1 MQHRGEIVEQAVRQS
16 GLSLTKLAKRIGKSR
31 KWIYD
36 SFQNP
41 NLSIEYVIAIGKIIY
56 HDFSLEINELKN
68 IHFPQ
73 FSIENNVDFNENY
86 WKNKYIEL
94 LEKHNQLLEK
104 EGK

>member
-56 HDFSLEINELKN
+56 HDFSLEINEFKN

-73 FSIENNVDFNENY
+73 LSIENNVDFNENY

-104 EGK
+104 EDK

>member
-73 FSIENNVDFNENY
+73 LSIENNVDFNENY
-86 WKNKYIEL
+86 WKNKYIAVSYTHL
-94 LEKHNQLLEK
+94 TLPTKRIV
-104 EGK
+104 

>member
-16 GLSLTKLAKRIGKSR
+16 GLSLTKLATRIGKSR

-41 NLSIEYVIAIGKIIY
+41 NLSIEYIIAIGKIIY
-56 HDFSLEINELKN
+56 HNFSLEINELKN
-68 IHFPQ
+68 KN
-73 FSIENNVDFNENY
+73 FSQQGTENTNDSSDNF
-86 WKNKYIEL
+86 WKDKYIEL

-104 EGK
+104 VEK

>member
-41 NLSIEYVIAIGKIIY
+41 NLSIENVIAIGKIIY
-56 HDFSLEINELKN
+56 HDFSLEIMN
-68 IHFPQ
+68 
-73 FSIENNVDFNENY
+73 
-86 WKNKYIEL
+86 
-94 LEKHNQLLEK
+94 
-104 EGK
+104 

>member
-1 MQHRGEIVEQAVRQS
+1 MQHRGEIVEHAVRQS
-16 GLSLTKLAKRIGKSR
+16 GLSLTKLATRIGKSR

-68 IHFPQ
+68 KS
-73 FSIENNVDFNENY
+73 FSHQGTENTNDSSDNF

-104 EGK
+104 VVK